1 MKVYII
7 TTLLRSLNLYIPLY
21 YTPVAC
27 DRLPKPRMF
36 AYEWQTCDSEYDS
49 NSELTSW
56 VGVNAQV
63 HHIEGQERKINKS
76 NMIIINTTSSQ
87 CDKGL
92 HHHNTNK
99 MSNFV
104 YYTLVMCY
112 HAQRRG
118 GVR

>member
-1 MKVYII
+1 M
-7 TTLLRSLNLYIPLY
+7 
-21 YTPVAC
+21 AC

-36 AYEWQTCDSEYDS
+36 PYEWQTCDSEYDS